1 MTDDFL
7 SPDDHTP
14 PAGDDTEEHLAE
26 DVGLV
31 PLPHEDDENP
41 HSVGANPGRTFLP
54 RPAARTAPQV
64 ATASRT
70 RSGMSKFA

>member
-26 DVGLV
+26 DVGLD
-31 PLPHEDDENP
+31 PSPDEDDENP
-41 HSVGANPGRTFLP
+41 HSVGANPGLTP
-54 RPAARTAPQV
+54 PD
-64 ATASRT
+64 
-70 RSGMSKFA
+70 